1 MQQTRSSVEL
11 VGRNINQLALHLR
24 RIGQIIASVSDIATQ
39 SNFLALN
46 AQIEAARAGERG
58 RGFTIVADE
67 VRDLADQSRQST
79 SDVRT
84 ILKEI
89 QRAIAEA
96 VDVTERGA
104 NGVNMS
110 LHQAEEAGQIIGQ
123 LNETIISNNASSEE
137 ILEAIDRQMTDVNK
151 LVESMQ
157 TLNQVA
163 MQNQA
168 SSRMA
173 ETISQNLSRL
183 SAKLVG
189 TILQAESETKH
200 SSQEMRGV
208 E

>member
-1 MQQTRSSVEL
+1 
-11 VGRNINQLALHLR
+11 
-24 RIGQIIASVSDIATQ
+24 
-39 SNFLALN
+39 LALN

-58 RGFTIVADE
+58 RGFTVVADE

-79 SDVRT
+79 SDVRI
-84 ILKEI
+84 ILKAI
-89 QRAIAEA
+89 QRASSEA
-96 VDVTERGA
+96 VDVTEQGA
-104 NGVNMS
+104 NGVNTS

-137 ILEAIDRQMTDVNK
+137 ILEAVDRQMTDVNK

-168 SSRMA
+168 ASRMA
-173 ETISQNLSRL
+173 ETVSQNLNRL

-189 TILQAESETKH
+189 TILQAETETKH